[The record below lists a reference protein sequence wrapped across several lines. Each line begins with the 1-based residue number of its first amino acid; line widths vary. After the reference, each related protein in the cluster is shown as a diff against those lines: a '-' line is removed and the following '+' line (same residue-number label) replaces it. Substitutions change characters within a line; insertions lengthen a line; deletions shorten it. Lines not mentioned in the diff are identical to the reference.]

1 MQLFRHARAD
11 PAVPSSLVMVS
22 INDIAAWRIRIFSS
36 LLSVVLTLGT
46 IAAVPSIPL
55 LLRQGLWPVAVM
67 DAIALAWIFGIWR
80 LESLPY
86 RLRVLHFLGVL
97 YAVAIALM
105 LGIGPASLNYLLG
118 PPAMAVIL
126 LGTRPAMMA
135 LALSAACIMGL
146 GGSGLVALG
155 VPGMEHNALQAAL
168 AVTLNFSC
176 VGAMIA
182 LTSGTLLKGL
192 SQTLAKVRANQDRLR
207 TVNDELQLTSAA
219 VARLNDMVLIAR
231 AVDSLDNDQP
241 IIFANDAFL
250 RRTGYARGDIIG
262 RSMRVL
268 HGPET
273 DQAVVAYILDA
284 MTHTRPARAEL
295 VNYTRDGTPYW
306 VEMELVPFAGQ
317 GEQASHWVVVG
328 RDITE
333 RRNAADAIHRL
344 AFYDVLT
351 GLPNRRLLM
360 ERLDA
365 MVDQARTGRGLG
377 ALLYVDLDNFKK
389 VNDARGHAT
398 GDALLVHAAK
408 RLSGVVRQ
416 RDIVARIGG
425 DEFVVLLDGLDANGA
440 AATRAAQAVADK
452 ILAALTEPF
461 EIDGQSYHTSASIGV
476 ALPLHAEIDAQDLLR
491 EADTAMY
498 RAKAE
503 GRNGVALFE
512 TAMLADAQRKLTL
525 ERDLAQALENGEL
538 AMHLQL
544 QVGHDGQPAGAELLM
559 RWQRADGGFV
569 PPDVFIPVAEASGL
583 IVPLGRWVLVE
594 ACRAWLA
601 LDAAGH
607 ALPLSINV
615 SPLQFRQPDFVAQ
628 VRAVLQET
636 GAPPQ
641 QLIFEVTEGL
651 LVEDVGQTVGRM
663 RELAALGIRFS
674 IDDFGTGYSNLA
686 YLKKMPLYELKID
699 KSFMRDTPHDANGAA
714 IVQSI
719 LAMAGH
725 LGLRVVA
732 EGIETDEQA
741 RFLAEHGGAAMQ
753 GYLFHRPMPLAQ
765 LIASLQG
772 SAAQS
777 L

>member
-1 MQLFRHARAD
+1 
-11 PAVPSSLVMVS
+11 MVS
-22 INDIAAWRIRIFSS
+22 INDIAAWRTRIFSS
-36 LLSVVLTLGT
+36 LLSVVLALGT
-46 IAAVPSIPL
+46 IAAIPSIPML
-55 LLRQGLWPVAVM
+55 IHQGLWPVAVM
-67 DAIALAWIFGIWR
+67 DTVALAWIFAIWR

-86 RLRVLHFLGVL
+86 RLRVLHFLAVL

-118 PPAMAVIL
+118 PPVLAVIL
-126 LGTRPAMMA
+126 LGTRPAMFA
-135 LALSAACIMGL
+135 LALSAASIMGL
-146 GGSGLVALG
+146 GGGGLVKLA
-155 VPGMEHNALQAAL
+155 VPGMENNPLQAAL

-176 VGAMIA
+176 VGAMLA
-182 LTSGTLLKGL
+182 LTSGTMLKGL
-192 SQTLAKVRANQDRLR
+192 SQTLESVRAKTDRLR
-207 TVNDELQLTSAA
+207 TLNDELQLTSAA
-219 VARLNDMVLIAR
+219 VARLNDMVVIAR
-231 AVDSLDNDQP
+231 AAAPGSDQP

-250 RRTGYARGDIIG
+250 QRTGYTRGEIIG
-262 RSMRVL
+262 RSMQVL
-268 HGPET
+268 RGPDT
-273 DQAVVAYILDA
+273 DPATLEGILEA
-284 MTHTRPARAEL
+284 MANNRPARAEL
-295 VNYTRDGTPYW
+295 VNYTKDGQPYW
-306 VEMELVPFAGQ
+306 VEMEMMPFAAD
-317 GEQASHWVVVG
+317 GELASHWVAVG
-328 RDITE
+328 RDVTE

-351 GLPNRRLLM
+351 GLPNRRMLM
-360 ERLDA
+360 ERLEA
-365 MVDQARTGRGLG
+365 MVTRARAGQGLG
-377 ALLYVDLDNFKK
+377 AVLYVDLDNFKT

-398 GDALLVHAAK
+398 GDALLVSAAA
-408 RLSGVVRQ
+408 RLSRAVRQ

-425 DEFVVLLDGLDANGA
+425 DEFVVLLDGLDADGA

-452 ILAALTEPF
+452 IRVALAEPF
-461 EIDGQSYHTSASIGV
+461 EIDGQSYHASASIGV
-476 ALPLHAEIDAQDLLR
+476 ALPLHDEGDAQDLLR

-498 RAKAE
+498 RAKAK
-503 GRNGVALFE
+503 GRNNVALFE
-512 TAMLADAQRKLTL
+512 TAMLADAQRKLSL
-525 ERDLAQALENGEL
+525 ERDLALALDNGEL

-544 QVGHDGQPAGAELLM
+544 QVDHDARPAGAELLM
-559 RWQRADGGFV
+559 RWQRADGAFV
-569 PPDVFIPVAEASGL
+569 PPDVFIPVAESSGL
-583 IVPLGRWVLVE
+583 IIPLGRWVLRE

-601 LDAAGH
+601 LEAAGH

-628 VRAVLQET
+628 VRAVLRET
-636 GAPPQ
+636 GTPPG

-651 LVEDVGQTVGRM
+651 LVTDVGQTVGRM

-699 KSFMRDTPHDANGAA
+699 KSFMRDTPHDANGTA

-732 EGIETDEQA
+732 EGIECDAQA

-765 LIASLQG
+765 LIERLDATPAL
-772 SAAQS
+772 AA
-777 L
+777 